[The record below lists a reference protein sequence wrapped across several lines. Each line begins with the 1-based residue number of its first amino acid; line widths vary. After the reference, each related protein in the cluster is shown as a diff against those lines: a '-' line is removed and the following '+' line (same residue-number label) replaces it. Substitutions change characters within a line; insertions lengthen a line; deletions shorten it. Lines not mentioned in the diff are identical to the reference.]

1 MIVKYCGTLTFLAI
15 FNFQVLKAT
24 TMTSVMF
31 LQDLKSKNT
40 QVSRTGQCAPCI
52 NWQRLTV
59 LFLYQ
64 CSQLWILLQ
73 IGRISRFLD
82 NLADPCS
89 EIQIFAEQSYLS
101 SSTSNSAFSGT
112 LYRERTNTSS
122 IYAISLHK
130 TKLSSLQSTFG
141 PVLKSVEDPPPNR
154 RREKTP
160 KNR

>member
-1 MIVKYCGTLTFLAI
+1 MVDSFIRHDTKNYCGNVTFLAI
-15 FNFQVLKAT
+15 STFQVLKAT

-112 LYRERTNTSS
+112 LYRERTNTP
-122 IYAISLHK
+122 IFIFILKA
-130 TKLSSLQSTFG
+130 QFSTNFIQTFSES
-141 PVLKSVEDPPPNR
+141 PSTDMLPSCC
-154 RREKTP
+154 
-160 KNR
+160 

>member
-82 NLADPCS
+82 NSADPCS

-112 LYRERTNTSS
+112 LYRERTNTS
-122 IYAISLHK
+122 IFIFILKA
-130 TKLSSLQSTFG
+130 QFSTNFIQIFSES
-141 PVLKSVEDPPPNR
+141 PSTDTLPSCC
-154 RREKTP
+154 
-160 KNR
+160 

>member
-1 MIVKYCGTLTFLAI
+1 MNVKYCGTLTFLAI

-40 QVSRTGQCAPCI
+40 LVSRTGQCAPCI

-82 NLADPCS
+82 NIADPCS

-112 LYRERTNTSS
+112 LYRERTNTS
-122 IYAISLHK
+122 IFIFILKA
-130 TKLSSLQSTFG
+130 QFSTNFIKIFSES
-141 PVLKSVEDPPPNR
+141 PSTDTLPSCC
-154 RREKTP
+154 
-160 KNR
+160 